1 MFKNALVS
9 VSNKTGLIEFLR
21 PLVQSGLRVVSTGG
35 TSEHLIKNGIPVIDI
50 AEQTGFPEV
59 MGGRVKTL
67 HPHVHMPILCR
78 RDHPEDFELLKSRG
92 LEPFD
97 LVICNLYPFEEAVMA
112 QLQGPA
118 LVEKIDIGGPTVL
131 RASAKNHDQVTV
143 ICDPIDYA
151 WVAEKALLA
160 SEMTLEERRK
170 LAAKVFSHCAAYD
183 SLVAKELGAGWGVE
197 FSLGG
202 HKVMDLRYGENP
214 QQQASWYSLMA
225 NQQGLHSSEI
235 LQGKALSYNNILDL
249 DAASNLLQIL
259 TDQFRG
265 TSASAIAVAV
275 KHNNPCGAAV
285 ATTGLL
291 ALEKTLSA
299 DPVSVFGGI
308 IAINQ
313 KMGTKEAE
321 LLHTL
326 FLECIVAPD
335 YSAEA
340 MEIFSKKKNLRILK
354 WKEISKKSLQM
365 EMKTV
370 NGGFL
375 LQTKDEVRK
384 DSAHWTFHGDHPSD
398 PVLRDLYF
406 GERVCASLKS
416 NAIALVKSGQTLGLG
431 MGQVNRV
438 DAVKQA
444 IDRMQAHFGNPG
456 ELILVSDAFFPFA
469 DSVEIAARAGVRW
482 ILQPGGSVKDQ
493 EVLAA
498 AKRLKMNMILSADR
512 HFKH

>member
-9 VSNKTGLIEFLR
+9 VSNKTGLFEFLK
-21 PLVQSGLRVVSTGG
+21 PFVQSGMRVVSTGG
-35 TSEHLIKNGIPVIDI
+35 TAEYLIKNGIPVVDI
-50 AEQTGFPEV
+50 SEQTGFPEV

-78 RDHPEDFELLKSRG
+78 GDHPEDFELLKERG

-97 LVICNLYPFEEAVMA
+97 LVICNLYPFEEAVTA
-112 QLQGPA
+112 GLRGQA

-131 RASAKNHDQVTV
+131 RASAKNYDQVTV
-143 ICDPIDYA
+143 ICDPTDYA
-151 WVAEKALLA
+151 WILQKKNINEVLKLD
-160 SEMTLEERRK
+160 ERKK

-183 SLVAKELGAGWGVE
+183 SLVAQELGAGWGSE

-225 NQQGLHSSEI
+225 DQQGLHSSEI

-249 DAASNLLQIL
+249 DAASSLLQML
-259 TDQFRG
+259 TEQFQN
-265 TSASAIAVAV
+265 TNSPAVAVAV

-285 ATTGLL
+285 ATIGLL

-308 IAINQ
+308 IAYNQ
-313 KMGTKEAE
+313 KIGTPEAE

-335 YSAEA
+335 YTAEA
-340 MEIFSKKKNLRILK
+340 LQIFSKKKNLRILK
-354 WKEISKKSLQM
+354 WKEIAKKSIKM

-375 LQTKDEVRK
+375 LQTKDQVRMG
-384 DSAHWTFHGDHPSD
+384 SEHWVFHGNKPSD
-398 PVLRDLYF
+398 PILKDLYF

-416 NAIALVKSGQTLGLG
+416 NAIALVKNGQTVGLG

-444 IDRMQAHFGNPG
+444 IDRVKAHFGNMD
-456 ELILVSDAFFPFA
+456 ELVLVSDAFFPFP
-469 DSVEIAARAGVRW
+469 DSVEVAAKAGVRW
-482 ILQPGGSVKDQ
+482 ILQPGGSVKDP
-493 EVLAA
+493 EVLAMA
-498 AKRLKMNMILSADR
+498 EKLNLNMIISGDR